1 MYRYI
6 IRSIKGKCCRTYIR
20 ERRVNYGM
28 VRRGE
33 IYYADLRGVVVG
45 SEQGGIR
52 PVLILQNDI
61 GNKYSPTTI
70 IAAITSRG
78 KKELPTHVQLHM
90 NEVNGLSKDSIV
102 LLEQIKTIDKKRIKE
117 RIGKLSDEEISEVKE
132 ALMISVAI

>member
-1 MYRYI
+1 MVI
-6 IRSIKGKCCRTYIR
+6 INTRQILIELQKIMIEKGIKKKELSDKICLSSS
-20 ERRVNYGM
+20 
-28 VRRGE
+28 
-33 IYYADLRGVVVG
+33 AL
-45 SEQGGIR
+45 
-52 PVLILQNDI
+52 
-61 GNKYSPTTI
+61 
-70 IAAITSRG
+70 TSRG

>member
-1 MYRYI
+1 
-6 IRSIKGKCCRTYIR
+6 
-20 ERRVNYGM
+20 M

-102 LLEQIKTIDKKRIKE
+102 LLEDIIKKRIKE